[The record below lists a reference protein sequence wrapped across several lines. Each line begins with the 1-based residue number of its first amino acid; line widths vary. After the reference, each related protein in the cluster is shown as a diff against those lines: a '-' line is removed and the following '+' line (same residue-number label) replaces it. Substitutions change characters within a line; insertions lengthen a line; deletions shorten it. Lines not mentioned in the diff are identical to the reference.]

1 MRLSTNYAN
10 GLEFEKVGCR
20 ECKPTFSWREN
31 GKPFREPS
39 STKRDSNLGLPVLS
53 SLPQY
58 ETNALANYATELAN
72 ALVVLSSTDED
83 GDIEVRISDANLT
96 WYTEAPDITP
106 CFQKTVLVWLP
117 CAVLWAACPL
127 ETFYILNSKTR
138 DIPWNFHNVSQMVSI
153 DLTSYVA
160 SECHKLKKKQ
170 NENEKKAQV
179 AEVEEAEFSLATNT
193 SLEVDSVLFTS
204 WYLDSGASEHMIC
217 ATYCHLL
224 TNIHNLPSPT
234 SIKLAKSGENLKVT
248 EVGDLYASFEMDG
261 KINVIKLGSILIMPG
276 LQHNFLSVRR
286 LDFNGCKILTS
297 TLILLSLVDFGAAIY
312 RYTNGYEVYSV
323 AYYSPAVKVATLSLS
338 LTLLVYLRENGLR
351 TSFAQFLFFLVH
363 VICGVPQ
370 FKTELISLLQ
380 NEAEYSPTITYLV
393 YYVISVL
400 VFILTCFVDKPPNF
414 SQHPKVEKP
423 CPEKSV
429 SFPSRMFFTWLD
441 PLVWKGYRSPLTHDQ
456 LWNLNPEDTSRAVVP
471 KFDRRWDRAV
481 KEASGI
487 SSDGKV
493 SYSKSSI
500 KIDFAGDRKTK
511 TPYVSLLMP
520 LIKAF
525 GDTFVMGS
533 FLKMAVDML
542 TFANPQIL
550 KQIIGFVEGDEPVW
564 KGYMYA
570 LLMLV
575 CGTVQIVLHGH
586 YFIKVQSVG
595 LRVRT
600 ALVSAIYRKAL
611 RLSSTARKDRTVGE
625 IVNLMA
631 VDAQRLMDICLHVN
645 LIWSAPI
652 QIGLAVYF
660 LWDLLGPSV
669 LAGLAVMIILIPVN
683 SAIANQMK
691 KLQIRQMKYKDNR
704 VKMMNEIL
712 CGIRVLKQ
720 YAWEPSFE
728 QHIQKLRAKEIDVLK
743 QAAYLHGSTSFIW
756 TCAPYIVSLVSFATY
771 VLIDENHVLDAQ
783 RAFVSLSLFN
793 IMRQPLAMVP
803 QVIASLIQ
811 ASVSLTR
818 LNTFINDAEL
828 DPSSVAHDQF
838 ENTPLHI
845 EKGNFA
851 WGPDEPPVLKN
862 ISLRVREGA
871 LVAIVGMVGSGKSS
885 LISAML
891 GEMDKLSGTV
901 NTKSHHFELGEEAGE
916 NGKLG
921 GSAYG
926 RTAQDDVDNIQNGSI
941 AYVPQQAWI
950 QNATV
955 QYNITFGQEVNNKTY
970 HKVVSACA
978 LRADLDMLPGGD
990 QTEIGEKG
998 INMSGGQKQRVSLA
1012 RAVYSDANI
1021 YFLDDPLSAVDSHVG
1036 KHIFEEVIG
1045 PAGLLRKKTR
1055 ILVTHSITYLPTVDE
1070 IVVLKNGEVSEMDL
1084 EEIKQQ
1090 LETAIGRDEFQ
1101 RQMSVSAS
1109 SVSGSRSDIHSLG
1122 GRSRSSSLRRVGSV
1136 SSMKMDNTKQP
1147 SNGSLQTENKGKHMK
1162 FKGGRRLIEAEVA
1175 QTGSVKWHVYG
1186 HYFRSIG
1193 TMFIVGTL
1201 LFNAFF
1207 QSFQVGTN
1215 MWLSAWS
1222 TNAYGAQNETG
1233 AQDLYLG
1240 VYGALGIGQVLS
1252 VLVSMLSVS
1261 IGAINAASVLHNT
1274 LLANVF
1280 RLPQSLFDTTPIGRI
1295 LTRFSSDVNVL
1306 DQTFP
1311 MILRMAVPNVY
1322 KQIYVSTSRQLKRL
1336 QSISNAPILS
1346 NFGES
1351 LTGVPTIRAY
1361 GIQERFTK
1369 MSEDLV
1375 DRNQMCFYLTI
1386 MTNRW
1391 LSVRLE
1397 TIGNIIIFFSSIFAV
1412 LGRDTM
1418 DPGLVG
1424 LSISYAMQITQS
1436 LNMLVRQTSDIETN
1450 IVAVERIKEYAAYKQ
1465 EAPWENPSHPVAPD
1479 WPQEGHVVFRDY
1491 KLRYREGL
1499 DLVLRGI
1506 NVTVEGGEKV
1516 GIVGR
1521 TGAGKSSLT
1530 LALFRIIEAAD
1541 GSILIDGEDI
1551 SQLGLHT
1558 LRSRLTIIPQD
1569 PVLFSGTLRRNLD
1582 PFATFSDID
1591 VWQALE
1597 HAHLKTF
1604 VKSLPA
1610 GLNHEVSEGGE
1621 NLSVGQRQ
1629 LVCLARALLRKT
1641 KLLILDEATAAVDLD
1656 TDDLIQT
1663 TIRTKFSDCTVLT
1676 IAHRL
1681 NTIMDMNRVMV
1692 LDKGLVIEF
1701 NTPEALL
1708 QDKTSVF
1715 YSMAK
1720 DAGLV

>member
-1 MRLSTNYAN
+1 MALNVKAFQQNVTIDDTTRGISNVTFTNGVPMLSCC
-10 GLEFEKVGCR
+10 L
-20 ECKPTFSWREN
+20 
-31 GKPFREPS
+31 
-39 STKRDSNLGLPVLS
+39 
-53 SLPQY
+53 Q
-58 ETNALANYATELAN
+58 
-72 ALVVLSSTDED
+72 
-83 GDIEVRISDANLT
+83 DANLT
-96 WYTEAPDITP
+96 WYTEVPDITP

-127 ETFYILNSKTR
+127 ETFYILSSKTR
-138 DIPWNFHNVSQMVSI
+138 DIPWNFHNVSQM
-153 DLTSYVA
+153 
-160 SECHKLKKKQ
+160 
-170 NENEKKAQV
+170 
-179 AEVEEAEFSLATNT
+179 
-193 SLEVDSVLFTS
+193 
-204 WYLDSGASEHMIC
+204 
-217 ATYCHLL
+217 
-224 TNIHNLPSPT
+224 
-234 SIKLAKSGENLKVT
+234 
-248 EVGDLYASFEMDG
+248 
-261 KINVIKLGSILIMPG
+261 
-276 LQHNFLSVRR
+276 
-286 LDFNGCKILTS
+286 ILTS

-312 RYTNGYEVYSV
+312 WYTNGYEVYSV

-380 NEAEYSPTITYLV
+380 NEAEYSPTITYLI

-456 LWNLNPEDTSRAVVP
+456 LWNLNPEDTSRVVVP

-481 KEASGI
+481 KKASGI
-487 SSDGKV
+487 SSDVKV

-500 KIDFAGDRKTK
+500 KIDFAGDQKTK

-520 LIKAF
+520 LIKTF

-533 FLKMAVDML
+533 FLKMAVDLL

-600 ALVSAIYRKAL
+600 ALVSAIYRKSL

-728 QHIQKLRAKEIDVLK
+728 QYIQKLRAKEIDVLK
-743 QAAYLHGSTSFIW
+743 KAAYLHGSTSFIW

-771 VLIDENHVLDAQ
+771 VLINENHVLDAQ

-845 EKGNFA
+845 EKGTFA

-901 NTKSHHFELGEEAGE
+901 NTK
-916 NGKLG
+916 
-921 GSAYG
+921 
-926 RTAQDDVDNIQNGSI
+926 GSI

-955 QYNITFGQEVNNKTY
+955 QYNITFGQQVNNRTY

-1055 ILVTHSITYLPTVDE
+1055 ILVTHSITFLPTVDE
-1070 IVVLKNGEVSEMDL
+1070 IVVLKNGEVSEMGSYHQLLERKGAFAEFLVQHLQKTLATPDTVSEAGTYL

-1090 LETAIGRDEFQ
+1090 LETAIGRDELQ
-1101 RQMSVSAS
+1101 RQLSVSAS

-1136 SSMKMDNTKQP
+1136 SSMKTDNTKQL

-1162 FKGGRRLIEAEVA
+1162 FKGGRRLIVAEVA

-1375 DRNQMCFYLTI
+1375 DKNQMCFYLTI

-1479 WPQEGHVVFRDY
+1479 WPQAGHVVFQDY

>member
-1 MRLSTNYAN
+1 M
-10 GLEFEKVGCR
+10 
-20 ECKPTFSWREN
+20 
-31 GKPFREPS
+31 
-39 STKRDSNLGLPVLS
+39 
-53 SLPQY
+53 
-58 ETNALANYATELAN
+58 
-72 ALVVLSSTDED
+72 
-83 GDIEVRISDANLT
+83 DANLT
-96 WYTEAPDITP
+96 WYTETPDITP

-127 ETFYILNSKTR
+127 ETFYILGSKTR
-138 DIPWNFHNVSQMVSI
+138 DIPWNFHNVSQM
-153 DLTSYVA
+153 
-160 SECHKLKKKQ
+160 
-170 NENEKKAQV
+170 
-179 AEVEEAEFSLATNT
+179 
-193 SLEVDSVLFTS
+193 
-204 WYLDSGASEHMIC
+204 
-217 ATYCHLL
+217 
-224 TNIHNLPSPT
+224 
-234 SIKLAKSGENLKVT
+234 
-248 EVGDLYASFEMDG
+248 
-261 KINVIKLGSILIMPG
+261 
-276 LQHNFLSVRR
+276 
-286 LDFNGCKILTS
+286 ILTS

-312 RYTNGYEVYSV
+312 WYTNGYEVYSV

-393 YYVISVL
+393 YYIISVL

-441 PLVWKGYRSPLTHDQ
+441 PLVWKGYHSPLTHDQ
-456 LWNLNPEDTSRAVVP
+456 LWNLNPEDTSRVVVP
-471 KFDRRWDRAV
+471 KFDWRWDKAV
-481 KEASGI
+481 REASNMLNIEEGNPHMLGGRVENYLGAGGEETVHSPERDSNLNRPVLGSLAQHETSA

-500 KIDFAGDRKTK
+500 KIDFAGDQKTK

-525 GDTFVMGS
+525 ADAFLMGS
-533 FLKMAVDML
+533 FLKMAVDAL

-660 LWDLLGPSV
+660 LWDLLGASV

-691 KLQIRQMKYKDNR
+691 KLQVRQMKYKDNR

-728 QHIQKLRAKEIDVLK
+728 QYIQKLRSKEIDVLK

-811 ASVSLTR
+811 ASVSLKR
-818 LNTFINDAEL
+818 LNTFMNDAEL

-885 LISAML
+885 LISALL

-901 NTKSHHFELGEEAGE
+901 NTK
-916 NGKLG
+916 
-921 GSAYG
+921 
-926 RTAQDDVDNIQNGSI
+926 GSI

-955 QYNITFGQEVNNKTY
+955 QYNITFGQQVNNRTY

-978 LRADLDMLPGGD
+978 LKADLDMLPGGD

-1055 ILVTHSITYLPTVDE
+1055 ILVTHSITFLPTVDE

-1090 LETAIGRDEFQ
+1090 LETAIGRDELQ
-1101 RQMSVSAS
+1101 RQLSVSALSIS
-1109 SVSGSRSDIHSLG
+1109 SSRSDIHSLG
-1122 GRSRSSSLRRVGSV
+1122 GRSRTSSLRRVGSV
-1136 SSMKMDNTKQP
+1136 SSMNTDTTKQP
-1147 SNGSLQTENKGKHMK
+1147 SNGSLQTENKGKRMQS
-1162 FKGGRRLIEAEVA
+1162 KGGRRLIEAEVA
-1175 QTGSVKWHVYG
+1175 QTGSVKWRVYG

-1222 TNAYGAQNETG
+1222 TNAYGAQNESS

-1322 KQIYVSTSRQLKRL
+1322 KQGKEL
-1336 QSISNAPILS
+1336 
-1346 NFGES
+1346 
-1351 LTGVPTIRAY
+1351 
-1361 GIQERFTK
+1361 ERFRERQIYSSIFRGERK
-1369 MSEDLV
+1369 GGKEVACQGQPFMRAQLAVV
-1375 DRNQMCFYLTI
+1375 DEPDRE
-1386 MTNRW
+1386 W

-1479 WPQEGHVVFRDY
+1479 WPQAGHVVFRDY

-1506 NVTVEGGEKV
+1506 NVTVEGGEKCILSMI

-1530 LALFRIIEAAD
+1530 LALFRIVEAAG

-1582 PFATFSDID
+1582 PFATFSDMD

-1621 NLSVGQRQ
+1621 NLQRQ
-1629 LVCLARALLRKT
+1629 LICLARALLRKT

-1692 LDKGLVIEF
+1692 LDKGLVMEF

>member
-1 MRLSTNYAN
+1 MTYEWVGGFCGSPFWKVYPPLRGGRVENYFEGTTLSTPD
-10 GLEFEKVGCR
+10 R
-20 ECKPTFSWREN
+20 EL
-31 GKPFREPS
+31 
-39 STKRDSNLGLPVLS
+39 NLNIPVIS
-53 SLPQY
+53 SLVY
-58 ETNALANYATELAN
+58 CESSALDHAATE
-72 ALVVLSSTDED
+72 
-83 GDIEVRISDANLT
+83 DANLT
-96 WYTEAPDITP
+96 WYTETPDITP

-127 ETFYILNSKTR
+127 ETFYILGSKTR
-138 DIPWNFHNVSQMVSI
+138 DIPWNFHNVSQM
-153 DLTSYVA
+153 
-160 SECHKLKKKQ
+160 
-170 NENEKKAQV
+170 
-179 AEVEEAEFSLATNT
+179 
-193 SLEVDSVLFTS
+193 
-204 WYLDSGASEHMIC
+204 
-217 ATYCHLL
+217 
-224 TNIHNLPSPT
+224 
-234 SIKLAKSGENLKVT
+234 
-248 EVGDLYASFEMDG
+248 
-261 KINVIKLGSILIMPG
+261 
-276 LQHNFLSVRR
+276 
-286 LDFNGCKILTS
+286 ILTS

-323 AYYSPAVKVATLSLS
+323 AYYSPAVKVVTL
-338 LTLLVYLRENGLR
+338 
-351 TSFAQFLFFLVH
+351 
-363 VICGVPQ
+363 
-370 FKTELISLLQ
+370 
-380 NEAEYSPTITYLV
+380 EAEYSPTITYLV

-423 CPEKSV
+423 CLEKSV

-456 LWNLNPEDTSRAVVP
+456 LWNLNPEDTSRVVVP
-471 KFDRRWDRAV
+471 KFDRRWDKAV
-481 KEASGI
+481 REASNI

-500 KIDFAGDRKTK
+500 KIDFAGDQKTK

-525 GDTFVMGS
+525 GDTFLMGS
-533 FLKMAVDML
+533 FLKMAVDAL

-660 LWDLLGPSV
+660 LWDLLGASV

-728 QHIQKLRAKEIDVLK
+728 QYIQKLRSKEIDVLK

-811 ASVSLTR
+811 ASVSLKR
-818 LNTFINDAEL
+818 LNTFMNDAEL

-901 NTKSHHFELGEEAGE
+901 NTK
-916 NGKLG
+916 
-921 GSAYG
+921 
-926 RTAQDDVDNIQNGSI
+926 GSI

-955 QYNITFGQEVNNKTY
+955 QYNITFGQQVNNRTY

-978 LRADLDMLPGGD
+978 LKADLDMLPGGD

-1055 ILVTHSITYLPTVDE
+1055 ILVTHSITFLPSVDE
-1070 IVVLKNGEVSEMDL
+1070 IVVLKNGEVSEMGSYDQLLERKGAFAEFLVQHLQKTLATPDTVSEADL

-1090 LETAIGRDEFQ
+1090 LETAIGRDELQ
-1101 RQMSVSAS
+1101 RQLSVSAS
-1109 SVSGSRSDIHSLG
+1109 SISGSRSDIHSLG
-1122 GRSRSSSLRRVGSV
+1122 GRSRTSSLRRVGSV
-1136 SSMKMDNTKQP
+1136 SSMKTDNTKQP
-1147 SNGSLQTENKGKHMK
+1147 SNGSLQTENKEKRMQS
-1162 FKGGRRLIEAEVA
+1162 KGGRRLIEAEVA
-1175 QTGSVKWHVYG
+1175 QTGSVSH
-1186 HYFRSIG
+1186 
-1193 TMFIVGTL
+1193 
-1201 LFNAFF
+1201 
-1207 QSFQVGTN
+1207 
-1215 MWLSAWS
+1215 
-1222 TNAYGAQNETG
+1222 
-1233 AQDLYLG
+1233 
-1240 VYGALGIGQVLS
+1240 
-1252 VLVSMLSVS
+1252 
-1261 IGAINAASVLHNT
+1261 
-1274 LLANVF
+1274 
-1280 RLPQSLFDTTPIGRI
+1280 
-1295 LTRFSSDVNVL
+1295 LTC
-1306 DQTFP
+1306 
-1311 MILRMAVPNVY
+1311 I
-1322 KQIYVSTSRQLKRL
+1322 
-1336 QSISNAPILS
+1336 
-1346 NFGES
+1346 
-1351 LTGVPTIRAY
+1351 
-1361 GIQERFTK
+1361 
-1369 MSEDLV
+1369 
-1375 DRNQMCFYLTI
+1375 
-1386 MTNRW
+1386 
-1391 LSVRLE
+1391 
-1397 TIGNIIIFFSSIFAV
+1397 
-1412 LGRDTM
+1412 
-1418 DPGLVG
+1418 
-1424 LSISYAMQITQS
+1424 
-1436 LNMLVRQTSDIETN
+1436 
-1450 IVAVERIKEYAAYKQ
+1450 
-1465 EAPWENPSHPVAPD
+1465 
-1479 WPQEGHVVFRDY
+1479 
-1491 KLRYREGL
+1491 
-1499 DLVLRGI
+1499 
-1506 NVTVEGGEKV
+1506 
-1516 GIVGR
+1516 
-1521 TGAGKSSLT
+1521 
-1530 LALFRIIEAAD
+1530 
-1541 GSILIDGEDI
+1541 
-1551 SQLGLHT
+1551 
-1558 LRSRLTIIPQD
+1558 
-1569 PVLFSGTLRRNLD
+1569 
-1582 PFATFSDID
+1582 
-1591 VWQALE
+1591 
-1597 HAHLKTF
+1597 
-1604 VKSLPA
+1604 
-1610 GLNHEVSEGGE
+1610 
-1621 NLSVGQRQ
+1621 
-1629 LVCLARALLRKT
+1629 
-1641 KLLILDEATAAVDLD
+1641 
-1656 TDDLIQT
+1656 
-1663 TIRTKFSDCTVLT
+1663 
-1676 IAHRL
+1676 
-1681 NTIMDMNRVMV
+1681 
-1692 LDKGLVIEF
+1692 
-1701 NTPEALL
+1701 
-1708 QDKTSVF
+1708 
-1715 YSMAK
+1715 
-1720 DAGLV
+1720 

>member
-1 MRLSTNYAN
+1 M
-10 GLEFEKVGCR
+10 V
-20 ECKPTFSWREN
+20 
-31 GKPFREPS
+31 PS
-39 STKRDSNLGLPVLS
+39 L
-53 SLPQY
+53 
-58 ETNALANYATELAN
+58 
-72 ALVVLSSTDED
+72 
-83 GDIEVRISDANLT
+83 
-96 WYTEAPDITP
+96 
-106 CFQKTVLVWLP
+106 
-117 CAVLWAACPL
+117 
-127 ETFYILNSKTR
+127 
-138 DIPWNFHNVSQMVSI
+138 
-153 DLTSYVA
+153 
-160 SECHKLKKKQ
+160 
-170 NENEKKAQV
+170 
-179 AEVEEAEFSLATNT
+179 
-193 SLEVDSVLFTS
+193 
-204 WYLDSGASEHMIC
+204 
-217 ATYCHLL
+217 
-224 TNIHNLPSPT
+224 
-234 SIKLAKSGENLKVT
+234 
-248 EVGDLYASFEMDG
+248 
-261 KINVIKLGSILIMPG
+261 
-276 LQHNFLSVRR
+276 
-286 LDFNGCKILTS
+286 
-297 TLILLSLVDFGAAIY
+297 
-312 RYTNGYEVYSV
+312 
-323 AYYSPAVKVATLSLS
+323 
-338 LTLLVYLRENGLR
+338 
-351 TSFAQFLFFLVH
+351 
-363 VICGVPQ
+363 
-370 FKTELISLLQ
+370 
-380 NEAEYSPTITYLV
+380 
-393 YYVISVL
+393 
-400 VFILTCFVDKPPNF
+400 F
-414 SQHPKVEKP
+414 SQKP

-456 LWNLNPEDTSRAVVP
+456 LWNLNPEDTSRVVVP

-481 KEASGI
+481 KKASGI

-500 KIDFAGDRKTK
+500 KIDFAGDQKTK

-525 GDTFVMGS
+525 GDTFIMGS
-533 FLKMAVDML
+533 FLKMAVDLL

-550 KQIIGFVEGDEPVW
+550 NSAAEDGEIEVRISVGQIIGFVEGDEPVW

-600 ALVSAIYRKAL
+600 ALVSAIYRKSL

-720 YAWEPSFE
+720 YAWEPSYE
-728 QHIQKLRAKEIDVLK
+728 QYIQKLRAKEIDVLK
-743 QAAYLHGSTSFIW
+743 KAAYLHGSTSFIW

-845 EKGNFA
+845 EKGTFA

-901 NTKSHHFELGEEAGE
+901 NTK
-916 NGKLG
+916 
-921 GSAYG
+921 
-926 RTAQDDVDNIQNGSI
+926 GSI

-955 QYNITFGQEVNNKTY
+955 QYNITFGQQVNNRTY

-1045 PAGLLRKKTR
+1045 PAGLLRKKLTRLSKTATLQHIVALPNIGLKRGLRFVSQCQYRAAPTEKKNDMRELDVFRQSCSESSRNCFTAFTR
-1055 ILVTHSITYLPTVDE
+1055 ILVTHSITFLPTVDE
-1070 IVVLKNGEVSEMDL
+1070 IVVLKNGEVSEMGSYHQLLERKGAFAEFLVQHLQKTLATPDTVSEADL

-1090 LETAIGRDEFQ
+1090 LETAIGRDELQ
-1101 RQMSVSAS
+1101 RQLSVSAS

-1122 GRSRSSSLRRVGSV
+1122 GRSRSSSLR
-1136 SSMKMDNTKQP
+1136 
-1147 SNGSLQTENKGKHMK
+1147 
-1162 FKGGRRLIEAEVA
+1162 
-1175 QTGSVKWHVYG
+1175 
-1186 HYFRSIG
+1186 RSIG

-1322 KQIYVSTSRQLKRL
+1322 KQVYVSTSRQLKRL

-1375 DRNQMCFYLTI
+1375 DKNQMCFYLTI

-1479 WPQEGHVVFRDY
+1479 WPQAGHVVFRDY

>member
-1 MRLSTNYAN
+1 M
-10 GLEFEKVGCR
+10 
-20 ECKPTFSWREN
+20 
-31 GKPFREPS
+31 
-39 STKRDSNLGLPVLS
+39 
-53 SLPQY
+53 
-58 ETNALANYATELAN
+58 
-72 ALVVLSSTDED
+72 
-83 GDIEVRISDANLT
+83 
-96 WYTEAPDITP
+96 
-106 CFQKTVLVWLP
+106 
-117 CAVLWAACPL
+117 
-127 ETFYILNSKTR
+127 
-138 DIPWNFHNVSQMVSI
+138 
-153 DLTSYVA
+153 
-160 SECHKLKKKQ
+160 
-170 NENEKKAQV
+170 
-179 AEVEEAEFSLATNT
+179 
-193 SLEVDSVLFTS
+193 
-204 WYLDSGASEHMIC
+204 
-217 ATYCHLL
+217 
-224 TNIHNLPSPT
+224 
-234 SIKLAKSGENLKVT
+234 
-248 EVGDLYASFEMDG
+248 
-261 KINVIKLGSILIMPG
+261 
-276 LQHNFLSVRR
+276 
-286 LDFNGCKILTS
+286 ILTS

-323 AYYSPAVKVATLSLS
+323 AYYSPAVKVVTLGLS

-423 CPEKSV
+423 CLEKSV

-456 LWNLNPEDTSRAVVP
+456 LWNLNPEDTSRVVVP
-471 KFDRRWDRAV
+471 KFDRRWDKAV
-481 KEASGI
+481 REASNI

-500 KIDFAGDRKTK
+500 KIDFAGDQKTK

-525 GDTFVMGS
+525 GDTFLMGS
-533 FLKMAVDML
+533 FLKMAVDAL

-660 LWDLLGPSV
+660 LWDLLGASV

-728 QHIQKLRAKEIDVLK
+728 QYIQKLRSKEIDVLK

-811 ASVSLTR
+811 ASVSLKR
-818 LNTFINDAEL
+818 LNTFMNDAEL

-901 NTKSHHFELGEEAGE
+901 NTK
-916 NGKLG
+916 
-921 GSAYG
+921 
-926 RTAQDDVDNIQNGSI
+926 GSI

-955 QYNITFGQEVNNKTY
+955 QYNITFGQQVNNRTY

-978 LRADLDMLPGGD
+978 LKADLDMLPGGD

-1055 ILVTHSITYLPTVDE
+1055 ILVTHSITFLPSVDE
-1070 IVVLKNGEVSEMDL
+1070 IVVLKNGEVSEMGSYDQLLERKGAFAEFLVQHLQKTLATPDTVSEADL

-1090 LETAIGRDEFQ
+1090 LETAIGRDELQ
-1101 RQMSVSAS
+1101 RQLSVSAS
-1109 SVSGSRSDIHSLG
+1109 SISGSRSDIHSLG
-1122 GRSRSSSLRRVGSV
+1122 GRSRTSSLRRVGSV
-1136 SSMKMDNTKQP
+1136 SSMKTDNTKQP
-1147 SNGSLQTENKGKHMK
+1147 SNGSLQTENKEKRMQS
-1162 FKGGRRLIEAEVA
+1162 KGGRRLIEAEVA
-1175 QTGSVKWHVYG
+1175 QTGSVKWRVYG

-1193 TMFIVGTL
+1193 AMFIVGTL

-1222 TNAYGAQNETG
+1222 TNAYGAQNESG

-1322 KQIYVSTSRQLKRL
+1322 KMMATLFVIVYSTPIFVGVILPLGIIYYFIQQIYVSTSRQLKRL

-1375 DRNQMCFYLTI
+1375 DKNQMSYYLTI
-1386 MTNRW
+1386 TTNRW

-1479 WPQEGHVVFRDY
+1479 WPQAGHVVFRDY

-1530 LALFRIIEAAD
+1530 LALFRIVEAAG

-1582 PFATFSDID
+1582 PFATFSDMD

-1629 LVCLARALLRKT
+1629 LICLARALLRKT

-1656 TDDLIQT
+1656 TDDLIQNA
-1663 TIRTKFSDCTVLT
+1663 FLS
-1676 IAHRL
+1676 H
-1681 NTIMDMNRVMV
+1681 RVMV